1 MVNKKIIIIFLIIF
15 ILIGINSVN
24 AINPSEF
31 KMPNGYHEIGE
42 ANDGSFSFGNNNL
55 KINIYD
61 NTDLNHGLF
70 FKDYTNHITSYV
82 GDNIYQYQES
92 AYYGY
97 FEVIELNGHQYIIVS
112 FANTNQG
119 NSSQLYENLLEFNK
133 LNNVEPLAV

>member
-31 KMPNGYHEIGE
+31 KIPNGYNEIGE

-61 NTDLNHGLF
+61 NTDTNHGLF
-70 FKDYTNHITSYV
+70 FVLPFFFHLHQ
-82 GDNIYQYQES
+82 QYNAQ
-92 AYYGY
+92 
-97 FEVIELNGHQYIIVS
+97 FV
-112 FANTNQG
+112 
-119 NSSQLYENLLEFNK
+119 
-133 LNNVEPLAV
+133 